1 MVKFLYFYRF
11 KKNTLMKKL
20 IFILLGMA
28 VMASCSN
35 SNTTSTIESTGTEQP
50 VTGAMTPGEKQAF
63 LLEALDGGTYTYVR
77 LKEGN
82 TEFWGAITARPLES
96 DKKYF
101 YRGSLWMRD
110 FKSEALDR
118 TFDSILFIEY
128 FGEESMA
135 ESMQMTSPHGG
146 TTAEDHTK
154 TDQEAGLTIR
164 HLEGEITLAELFAN
178 KNDYNGKQVT
188 VRGDVVKILRDIMN
202 RNWVHIQDGT
212 SHEGM
217 YDLTITLNDD
227 FNFEPHD
234 VVGFTGTITIDKD
247 FGSGYFYPVIMEGAV
262 VAKD

>member
-1 MVKFLYFYRF
+1 
-11 KKNTLMKKL
+11 MKKL

-28 VMASCSN
+28 IMASCSN
-35 SNTTSTIESTGTEQP
+35 SNTSSNDTNTGTEQ
-50 VTGAMTPGEKQAF
+50 GMAGQMAPGEKQAF
-63 LLEALDGGTYTYVR
+63 LLESLDGGTYTYVR

-82 TEFWGAITARPLES
+82 NEFWGAITARPLES

-135 ESMQMTSPHGG
+135 ASMQMTSPHGG

-154 TDQEAGLTIR
+154 TDQEAGLTISHR
-164 HLEGEITLAELFAN
+164 EGEITLAQLFAN
-178 KNDYNGKQVT
+178 KEEYNGKEVT

-202 RNWVHIQDGT
+202 RNWIHIQDGT
-212 SHEGM
+212 SHDGM

-227 FNFEPHD
+227 FDFEPHD
-234 VVGFTGTITIDKD
+234 VVAFTGIITVDKD
-247 FGSGYFYPVIMEGAV
+247 FGSGYFYPVIMENAR
-262 VAKD
+262 ALKN